1 MIAFPVKEL
10 ERFHASGAQGPDVTF
25 SVPFI
30 ELEVKVAFKEHAVD
44 PDPDTICALR
54 ELPETLP
61 ERVPVDIHSEPVM
74 DTVPL
79 TVVLV

>member
-1 MIAFPVKEL
+1 MVAFVVAVIETFPV
-10 ERFHASGAQGPDVTF
+10 SPAQGPDVTC

-30 ELEVKVAFKEHAVD
+30 EVEVQLALKEATSD

-79 TVVLV
+79 TEVFV

>member
-1 MIAFPVKEL
+1 
-10 ERFHASGAQGPDVTF
+10 
-25 SVPFI
+25 
-30 ELEVKVAFKEHAVD
+30 VAFKEHAVD

-79 TVVLV
+79 TEVFV